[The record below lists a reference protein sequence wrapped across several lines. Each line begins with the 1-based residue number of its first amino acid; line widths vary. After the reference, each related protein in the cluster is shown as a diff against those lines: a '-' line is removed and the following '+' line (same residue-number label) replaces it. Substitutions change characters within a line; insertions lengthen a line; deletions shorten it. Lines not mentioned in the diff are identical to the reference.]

1 MIPGRKILGVSLSFH
16 FLQHKREMENFDNKK
31 RVLLLLTKSKL
42 IKDFNVIRLEKQ
54 QKDVSW
60 TILSLH
66 LLNFLI
72 GYSNNVFQPQITF
85 LLYLFIHLV
94 YNENPKTEKKYK
106 SNDRQSLYHRAS
118 KWDFNNILIVHLFTR
133 INIVLLQF
141 HADRSK
147 YRYGLTYVRTMKAV
161 FYTLTISHSSFLV
174 LILYVYFTIMCPSTG
189 YVFTHRYKDRHSE
202 IKY

>member
-1 MIPGRKILGVSLSFH
+1 MSLE
-16 FLQHKREMENFDNKK
+16 L
-31 RVLLLLTKSKL
+31 
-42 IKDFNVIRLEKQ
+42 
-54 QKDVSW
+54 
-60 TILSLH
+60 LSLH

-72 GYSNNVFQPQITF
+72 GYSNNVLQPQITF

-94 YNENPKTEKKYK
+94 YNEKPNTRKKYK

-141 HADRSK
+141 HAYRSK

-174 LILYVYFTIMCPSTG
+174 LFLILYVYFTIMCPSI
-189 YVFTHRYKDRHSE
+189 YVLDTCLHIDTKTDIQRSSTKQ
-202 IKY
+202 